1 MEVPVITS
9 HSEGYGTG
17 EREREKGEGS
27 HHIHMSYTAA
37 ECSSERGSLCVS
49 RSAIGTIAPFSS
61 NRQFLFIVSKTLC
74 LFHIII
80 IMIALLA

>member
-27 HHIHMSYTAA
+27 HITYILSYTAA
-37 ECSSERGSLCVS
+37 ECSSERGRVCVS

-61 NRQFLFIVSKTLC
+61 D
-74 LFHIII
+74 
-80 IMIALLA
+80 